1 MPSTMPVGGI
11 FRNSFQIR
19 WAIRS
24 SQPPSLRARLS
35 ERTMET
41 NRTAATTSTMR
52 PIRASRSARDWVG

>member
-1 MPSTMPVGGI
+1 MPSTMPVGGV
-11 FRNSFQIR
+11 FRKSFQMR

-41 NRTAATTSTMR
+41 SRTAPATSTMR
-52 PIRASRSARDWVG
+52 PISASRSARDSVG